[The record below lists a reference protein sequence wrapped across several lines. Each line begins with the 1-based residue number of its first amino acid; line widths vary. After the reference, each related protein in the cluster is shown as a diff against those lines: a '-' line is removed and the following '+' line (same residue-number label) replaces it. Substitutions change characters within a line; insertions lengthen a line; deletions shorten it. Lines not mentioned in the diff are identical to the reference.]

1 MTLRTRQVIV
11 AAGLAFLVIWAVA
24 TWMGSTAQVPAPS
37 LGPSPTGSIGS
48 GPATFVP
55 GDDVSPLP

>member
-11 AAGLAFLVIWAVA
+11 AAGLAILVVWALA
-24 TWMGSTAQVPAPS
+24 MWMGSTAQVPAPS

-55 GDDVSPLP
+55 TSPLP

>member
-11 AAGLAFLVIWAVA
+11 VAGLAILVLWALG

-55 GDDVSPLP
+55 SDDVSPPP

>member
-11 AAGLAFLVIWAVA
+11 VVGLAFLVIWALA
-24 TWMGSTAQVPAPS
+24 TWMGSAAQVPAPS

-55 GDDVSPLP
+55 SGDSSPLP